1 MDPAM
6 MQRGWT
12 CYSVLARNAKSYGDA
27 CFALQFA
34 ERFGMG
40 QVPVVRMLVYVGNPS
55 REVR

>member
-1 MDPAM
+1 M